1 MHSVK
6 AYGVFGGGVRAIRSV
21 PVTIQEQILVAAGI
35 GGLGIGKGCL

>member
-6 AYGVFGGGVRAIRSV
+6 ACGVSGCGVRTIRTA